1 MTKLVYIED
10 AAGAVQIWSYRDG
23 ELRVWWVDDLRE
35 AGDKVGLIDIYN
47 RDEDG
52 DIMGYGKEKYDEKKA
67 LEALKAIEDDSG
79 LEPCE
84 MNEEKFEEM
93 CDEAMI
99 IAYLERDDI

>member
-10 AAGAVQIWSYRDG
+10 AAGAVQIWTYREG
-23 ELRVWWVDDLRE
+23 ELRVWWIDDLRE

-52 DIMGYGKEKYDEKKA
+52 EITGYGKDKYDESKA
-67 LEALKAIEDDSG
+67 IEALKAIEDDSG
-79 LEPCE
+79 LEPRQKS
-84 MNEEKFEEM
+84 EEEFEEL
-93 CDEAMI
+93 CDDVLI